1 MDGWFATMVTGNM
14 KIRTA
19 LNNYFHYIFTCSFI
33 DCLVYKMS
41 EGVKK
46 SPSQF
51 PTTPKCYFL
60 NNTEFNGRYVNL
72 SWVYGPL
79 IPASSLQI
87 WQVHMYICIHIYSIP
102 TLRSVSII
110 LQIDLFFQ
118 PWFVEIYNYNLLLRP
133 KYCFGLRSLVWTAS
147 LVWGQQVSWSAQS
160 VSALCYSSTFWFIVT
175 KKQYLVW
182 RYSISL

>member
-14 KIRTA
+14 NIRTA
-19 LNNYFHYIFTCSFI
+19 LNNYFHYIFTCSVI

-51 PTTPKCYFL
+51 PTTPSVVLKWLVIFW
-60 NNTEFNGRYVNL
+60 TTL
-72 SWVYGPL
+72 SIMVGMLIWVYGPL

-87 WQVHMYICIHIYSIP
+87 WQVHMYIFIHIYSIP
-102 TLRSVSII
+102 TLRSVSIT

-133 KYCFGLRSLVWTAS
+133 KQYFGLRSLVWTAS
-147 LVWGQQVSWSAQS
+147 LVKGSKC
-160 VSALCYSSTFWFIVT
+160 LD
-175 KKQYLVW
+175 LL
-182 RYSISL
+182 SLFLPFAAVVPFDL

>member
-14 KIRTA
+14 NIRTA
-19 LNNYFHYIFTCSFI
+19 LNNYFHYIFTCSVI

-51 PTTPKCYFL
+51 PTTPSVVLKWLVIFW
-60 NNTEFNGRYVNL
+60 TTL
-72 SWVYGPL
+72 SIMVGMLIWVYGPL
-79 IPASSLQI
+79 IPASSQI
-87 WQVHMYICIHIYSIP
+87 WQVHMYIFIHIYSIP

-118 PWFVEIYNYNLLLRP
+118 PWFVEIYKYNLL
-133 KYCFGLRSLVWTAS
+133 SLVWTAS
-147 LVWGQQVSWSAQS
+147 LVKGSKC
-160 VSALCYSSTFWFIVT
+160 LD
-175 KKQYLVW
+175 LL
-182 RYSISL
+182 SLFLPFAAVVPFDL